1 MVRRQRIHSWVP
13 ECFAD
18 VDAVAKGHSQPL
30 ADTPLVDVDTAQSAA
45 AELQNQ
51 LLSLSRNSKE

>member
-1 MVRRQRIHSWVP
+1 
-13 ECFAD
+13 